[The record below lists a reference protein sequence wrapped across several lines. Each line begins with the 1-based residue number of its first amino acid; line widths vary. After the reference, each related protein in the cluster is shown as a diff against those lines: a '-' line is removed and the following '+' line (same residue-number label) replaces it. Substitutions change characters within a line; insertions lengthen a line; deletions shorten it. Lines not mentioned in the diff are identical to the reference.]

1 MKRCSKCGLDLPL
14 DRFYREPKGRD
25 GRRGDCIDCV
35 KAYRQARYPE
45 VREAT
50 IARVKAWQ
58 DANRD
63 RVNADHREPRTRP
76 EVKAQERAGHLK
88 RKFGIT
94 LETYDDLFTRQG
106 GVCAICQRPPRDDIS
121 LHVDHEHETGR
132 VRGLLCFRCNNA
144 LGDFDDDPV
153 RLFQALAYLGFEP
166 EDDEPP
172 PRRRLRTVVVA
183 VPSR

>member
-1 MKRCSKCGLDLPL
+1 MKPCSKCGEFLSLSE
-14 DRFYREPKGRD
+14 FYREKTARD
-25 GRRGDCIDCV
+25 GYRGDCKRCFQTRA
-35 KAYRQARYPE
+35 KQRYPL
-45 VREAT
+45 VREQA
-50 IARVKAWQ
+50 IARAKAWQ
-58 DANRD
+58 EANRD
-63 RVNADHREPRTRP
+63 RVNAYHRERRTRP
-76 EVKAQERAGHLK
+76 EVKERERAGHLK

-94 LETYDDLFTRQG
+94 LETYDDLFKRQG
-106 GVCAICQRPPRDDIS
+106 GRCAICQRVPRDDIS

-153 RLFQALAYLGFEP
+153 RLFQALAYLDFEP

-183 VPSR
+183 AASR